1 MSPDLSTYMDEN
13 EPFSKD
19 LESCVRSGSSCLA
32 KGVGF
37 DSSEL
42 GMDSSRSSVLSVG
55 VGVSDLST
63 DTYSMKHW

>member
-1 MSPDLSTYMDEN
+1 MNDLYTTYAKSEPDSND
-13 EPFSKD
+13 F
-19 LESCVRSGSSCLA
+19 ESAVRSGASCSLA
-32 KGVGF
+32 LTGVGF

-63 DTYSMKHW
+63 DT